1 MRTHPLTD
9 LEFTESGDEIH
20 ILIQS
25 SPELPTLLK
34 NTFNQLTSNKDIV
47 LDYSTERNHYLDRVD
62 SSKDIFTHILDVAE
76 FCNIDPGRITFL
88 SGNYLIAETY
98 EDYCKQY
105 NRKKFKQVAHK
116 EFWLQQTVSTHLD
129 ISDNYN
135 GKEKPYYF
143 TCLNGIARPQRIQT
157 CEHMI
162 ETGLYKKGICTFM
175 FDNNDKNYLMQKGK
189 QNIAN
194 MLPIEIK
201 PNRDASGFHQC
212 HAPQHPD
219 FYQVFYDSYF
229 DVITETSAG
238 FYVPFSWWKDLFF
251 TEKLWRSILY
261 KRPFLLIGDYK
272 ALEKLK
278 ELGFRTFDNILFD
291 ESYDNIKDPEM
302 RTQAVLDQVS
312 NICSNLTIKQL
323 HELINTPNVKSVVEN
338 NYFLINKLAH
348 S

>member
-1 MRTHPLTD
+1 MKTYPLTD
-9 LEFTESGDEIH
+9 LEFTESGDKIH
-20 ILIQS
+20 ILVQS

-62 SSKDIFTHILDVAE
+62 SGKDIFTHILDVAE
-76 FCNIDPGRITFL
+76 FCNIDPSRITFL

-98 EDYCKQY
+98 EDYCKQN

-116 EFWLQQTVSTHLD
+116 EFWLQQTVNTHLD

-143 TCLNGIARPQRIQT
+143 TCLNGIARPQRIQA

-175 FDNNDKNYLMQKGK
+175 FDDRDKDYFMQKGK

-194 MLPIEIK
+194 MLPIEIR
-201 PNRDASGFHQC
+201 PNRDTSGFHQC

-272 ALEKLK
+272 ALNKLK

-291 ESYDNIKDPEM
+291 ESYDNIIDPEM

-312 NICSNLTIKQL
+312 NICSNLTIKQM
-323 HELINTPNVKSVVEN
+323 HQLINTPNVKSAVEN